1 MGYNHHQMASNARQP
16 PSMQGAA
23 LCPREAQLDHLQQT
37 MKQLQNQLSLVQQE
51 VETLQAQTPATSSP
65 QRAPQQAKRKHC
77 APSDNSDDDDD
88 AGVEIFSTKEKNGE
102 VKIFEGPHYAELK
115 IYHKCNGNG
124 DVTSHWEFAREIMTE
139 PRHSNAVAYCG
150 TEADSEPR
158 GMFSI
163 KKLKEWLQENNWL
176 PGCVYEESQCMSD
189 VVNRWPVGNR
199 IFISQKCWEG
209 VTPEHKK
216 WLCYTS
222 GYEVVRFS
230 EKKKKKEKKR
240 RKNARST
247 KIINS
252 TCIF

>member
-65 QRAPQQAKRKHC
+65 QRAPQQAQQPVGNPTPGQPKQPPYPGIKVFV
-77 APSDNSDDDDD
+77 SVDDDDD
-88 AGVEIFSTKEKNGE
+88 EGVEIFSTKEKNGE

-163 KKLKEWLQENNWL
+163 KKLKEWRQ
-176 PGCVYEESQCMSD
+176 
-189 VVNRWPVGNR
+189 
-199 IFISQKCWEG
+199 
-209 VTPEHKK
+209 
-216 WLCYTS
+216 
-222 GYEVVRFS
+222 
-230 EKKKKKEKKR
+230 
-240 RKNARST
+240 
-247 KIINS
+247 
-252 TCIF
+252 